1 MAVEVTGVV
10 VKELLRVASAKDQ
23 YSVGALLVD
32 GVYEPLGMRIAVGAP
47 GRDLGHV
54 YALAGEHGVQSRR
67 ELPVP
72 VPVADEVGEVR
83 DAVAELPEQLSG
95 LLGGPSAGGVGG
107 DTDDVDGAS
116 ADLHG
121 EQGVQPLQSDRVDV
135 KEVRGQEAVCLCP
148 EEFRPLSA
156 RLLPALPSPKPNWPD
171 RALLAALARLLPRA
185 LRGEAGGRQ
194 DTADGGQQR

>member
-23 YSVGALLVD
+23 YSVGALLAD
-32 GVYEPLGMRIAVGAP
+32 GAYEPLGMRIAVGAP

-54 YALAGEHGVQSRR
+54 YALAGEHGVESRR
-67 ELPVP
+67 ELP

-83 DAVAELPEQLSG
+83 DAVADLPEQLSG

-107 DTDDVDGAS
+107 DTEDVDGAS
-116 ADLHG
+116 VDLHG
-121 EQGVQPLQSDRVDV
+121 EQGVQPLQSDGVDV

-156 RLLPALPSPKPNWPD
+156 RLLPALP
-171 RALLAALARLLPRA
+171 
-185 LRGEAGGRQ
+185 
-194 DTADGGQQR
+194 